1 MNKKAYEVISW
12 LAVVFWMLF
21 IFRLSSQPAFES
33 NDLSLGI
40 TERILKFLGTL
51 IRFDIDKLNHIV
63 RKGAHFS
70 AYLILAVLIYNY
82 VSQRKI
88 TGWKSVVLVI
98 FLCVLY
104 AISDEVHQLFVEGR
118 SGQLSD
124 VLIDSIGAVTG
135 MGVYKLLKRLF
146 PSILH
151 GKK

>member
-1 MNKKAYEVISW
+1 MSKKVYVVISW
-12 LAVVFWMLF
+12 LAVFFWMVL

-40 TERILKFLGTL
+40 TDRIIRFLGTL
-51 IRFDIDKLNHIV
+51 IRYDIDRLNHIV

-70 AYLILAVLIYNY
+70 AYLILAILIYNA
-82 VSQRKI
+82 VNQSKI
-88 TGWKSVVLVI
+88 SGWKSVVLVI
-98 FLCVLY
+98 SLCVLN

-118 SGQLSD
+118 SGQPSD

-135 MGVYKLLKRLF
+135 MGIFKLLQRLF